1 MTGLC
6 VGPFQKVLETV
17 SKSQG
22 KINLAISIKLKSVA
36 QTVFVFTSKH
46 SNKAITKTSKLIVIH
61 GRMTVKKPLKFFD
74 FHN

>member
-17 SKSQG
+17 SESQG
-22 KINLAISIKLKSVA
+22 KINLAVSIKLKSVA

-46 SNKAITKTSKLIVIH
+46 SNKAVTQTSNLIIIH
-61 GRMTVKKPLKFFD
+61 GRMTVRK
-74 FHN
+74 H